1 MASTEIAGNSRLI
14 LLPNPLI
21 ASVVSDGV
29 LWREFGHRILDRSK
43 EYCPVGTTGNLKNS
57 LGVRFEHGLD
67 PRILVGSALKV
78 DDAGTNLL
86 GLILLGTEAHVINA
100 IFSTLAFEW
109 HGEQVFFQWVM
120 HPGTRPNPFIQRAMA
135 DIVRQVGGIAGFG
148 FGHY

>member
-1 MASTEIAGNSRLI
+1 MASTELPNGSVLI

-29 LWREFGHRILDRSK
+29 LWHEFGNRILDRSK
-43 EYCPVGTTGNLKNS
+43 QYAPVASGKLKTS

-78 DDAGTNLL
+78 DDYGTNLL

-100 IFSTLAFEW
+100 IFSVLAFEW
-109 HGEQVFFQWVM
+109 HGEQVFFQWVF
-120 HPGTRPNPFIQRAMA
+120 HPGTKPNPFIQRAMA